1 MKKIFHYYILG
12 ILLLL
17 SCSLVCCKKDFLERA
32 PSDLID
38 EEKVFTNLDNAEAF
52 LNTAY
57 REVPQLVYRTDNSRA
72 SYFNLGS
79 ATDEAGGMW
88 GASKSGLDFN
98 NGNWNAVSFPLDW
111 TWFAY
116 YSSIRKI
123 NVFLANYDRIPNEV
137 GGQTANGRKE
147 RMLGEAHG
155 LRAYYYFLLYSM
167 WGEVPLITEAL
178 LPGGSDNVYLPR
190 SSATDIIA
198 AIDADLQIAMQY
210 LPATHTDG
218 QFGRFT
224 KTAAKALL
232 SRVYLYYASAL
243 SNPVND
249 RQRWEKAEAVTKDA
263 IDYAETAGY
272 ALSLSASGGKKPYER
287 IFLEMENSET
297 IWSCA
302 SPYDGNGSYWDFW
315 SGSLSQG
322 GWYGEAP
329 VQDLVDAYEVKNGE
343 IPVLGYRS
351 DGSPIIN
358 EKADYNP
365 SAPFENRDERFY
377 QTILYQGAMWK
388 GRAIN
393 VAPGGADYSN
403 DKPRINYF
411 WRKYTME
418 EHNLYSGDGMAERR
432 FVVFRMGELLLN
444 YAEARN
450 EVLGSPD
457 ATVYDAINQLRRR
470 GGLPD
475 LPLGLSQTAMRERI
489 RHERRIELVM
499 ENHRFFDVR
508 RWMIAE
514 EVDNHPVRK
523 IHVSASGNFT
533 YPIWGNRVFEKKHYL
548 FPIPQLEIEK
558 SSGVLTQNPGWQ

>member
-1 MKKIFHYYILG
+1 MKRIFHYYIFSM
-12 ILLLL
+12 LLF
-17 SCSLVCCKKDFLERA
+17 SCSFVGCEKDFLERA

-38 EEKVFTNLDNAEAF
+38 EEKVFTNLGNAEAF
-52 LNTAY
+52 LNTIY

-88 GASKSGLDFN
+88 GEAKGGLGFN

-116 YSSIRKI
+116 YSAIRKI
-123 NVFLANYDRIPNEV
+123 NVFLTNYDRIPNEV
-137 GGQTANGRKE
+137 GGQATGGRKE

-155 LRAYYYFLLYSM
+155 LRAYYYYLLYSM

-178 LPGGSDNVYLPR
+178 LPGGNDNVYLPR
-190 SSATDIIA
+190 SSVTDIINF
-198 AIDADLQIAMQY
+198 IDSDLQIAMQH

-224 KTAAKALL
+224 QTAAKALL

-243 SNPVND
+243 SNPEND
-249 RQRWEKAEAVTKDA
+249 QHRWEKAEAVTKEA
-263 IDYAETAGY
+263 IDYATAAGY
-272 ALSLSASGGKKPYER
+272 ALSLSSSGGKKSYER
-287 IFLEMENSET
+287 IFLEMENPET

-329 VQDLVDAYEVKNGE
+329 LQDLVDAYEVKNGE
-343 IPVLGYRS
+343 IPILGYQQ
-351 DGSPIIN
+351 DGSPIVN

-365 SAPFENRDERFY
+365 LTPFENRDERFY
-377 QTILYQGAMWK
+377 QTILYQGAAWK
-388 GRAIN
+388 GRPVN

-457 ATVYDAINQLRRR
+457 ATVYEAINQLRRR

-475 LPLGLSQTAMRERI
+475 LPLGLSKSAMRERI

-523 IHVSASGNFT
+523 IDVSASGDFA
-533 YPIWGNRVFEKKHYL
+533 YPIWGNRIFEKKHYL

-558 SSGVLTQNPGWQ
+558 SNGVLTQNPGW